1 VPIAGVVAVAAHT
14 GEQGQ
19 PGQPP
24 FPAWWSRAPARHPA
38 RRPRLPRRHTCRC
51 VRRTRPSR
59 SRRDSRNPKKQPRP
73 VPASHRNRPLDAQAL
88 DERRTSVERLS
99 CAPRPSHSPNVYPLY
114 IAHSGSTR
122 TWASSL
128 PFVVELHSPR
138 ITQQITIRSAYR
150 RCRPDAEVFIA
161 EKIRLAR
168 CRLLIEWLDAVTRRT
183 PAPSTHGD

>member
-1 VPIAGVVAVAAHT
+1 MPIAGVVAVAAHT
-14 GEQGQ
+14 GEK
-19 PGQPP
+19 GQPP
-24 FPAWWSRAPARHPA
+24 FPAWWSRAPARDPA
-38 RRPRLPRRHTCRC
+38 RRSRLPRRHTCRC
-51 VRRTRPSR
+51 VRCTRPSR

-99 CAPRPSHSPNVYPLY
+99 HAPQPSHSPNAYPQY

-128 PFVVELHSPR
+128 PCVVELQSPR
-138 ITQQITIRSAYR
+138 IMQQSSIWPAYR
-150 RCRPDAEVFIA
+150 RCRSDAEVFIT
-161 EKIRLAR
+161 EKIHLAK